1 MYVPFKM
8 EVAILH
14 AARMELA
21 IRFQRNVNV
30 QEELLALHV
39 SQLLANVLAI
49 AIIEACA

>member
-1 MYVPFKM
+1 MYAPFKM

-21 IRFQRNVNV
+21 IHFQRNANV
-30 QEELLALHV
+30 QEELLAPHV
-39 SQLLANVLAI
+39 WQLLVVVPAI